1 MEPRVAYGGDIDGG
15 AALEGVADHGVAAV
29 VLGDARVQ
37 RADLRALVRGRVGVR
52 LGVGVWVWGSGG
64 VGFGVGFGED

>member
-37 RADLRALVRGRVGVR
+37 GADLCALVRGGVGVG
-52 LGVGVWVWGSGG
+52 LGVWVWG
-64 VGFGVGFGED
+64 

>member
-37 RADLRALVRGRVGVR
+37 GADLRTDAGGGEVAHAQRVVRRAELDAVED
-52 LGVGVWVWGSGG
+52 LG
-64 VGFGVGFGED
+64 